1 MKFFHL
7 KASARKVKN
16 NVSCLE
22 DGNGNWIENME
33 VVEKM
38 FCEYF
43 TNIFTSTKPSHE
55 QMNSPL
61 SDLPAK
67 ITREM
72 ADYLEQPFSEKEIT
86 DALA

>member
-1 MKFFHL
+1 
-7 KASARKVKN
+7 
-16 NVSCLE
+16 
-22 DGNGNWIENME
+22 
-33 VVEKM
+33 M

-43 TNIFTSTKPSHE
+43 TNIFTSTKPSQE